1 MPARP
6 TAAARSSGAPDVQ
19 ALGGF
24 VLTAA
29 WLVYGAAY
37 RPLAVARW
45 GGLEGGGA
53 LQWRNE
59 MAMVTQLIWLPVLFL
74 CAKGG
79 RDMPLWCNSLVSERL
94 DACSWCVMMLPMPA
108 A

>member
-1 MPARP
+1 MH
-6 TAAARSSGAPDVQ
+6 

-59 MAMVTQLIWLPVLFL
+59 MAMATQLIWLPVLFL

-79 RDMPLWCNSLVSERL
+79 RDMHLWCNSLVRERL
-94 DACSWCVMMLPMPA
+94 DACSWCAMMLPMPA